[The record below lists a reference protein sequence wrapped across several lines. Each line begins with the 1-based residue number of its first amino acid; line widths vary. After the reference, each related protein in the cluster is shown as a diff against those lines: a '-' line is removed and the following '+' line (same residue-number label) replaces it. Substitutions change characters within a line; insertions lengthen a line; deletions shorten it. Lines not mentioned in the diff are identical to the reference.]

1 MLRRT
6 AIAAVCVT
14 WLGCDVYTPDLL
26 EPSDGAG
33 GSTPPS
39 STSAGG
45 AGGAPGGGM
54 GAGGMNEGAA
64 TSTTTTTSTMSTG
77 GMNEGGQGGDP
88 PIGGEGGT
96 GGSPPLGPPWINELH
111 YDNASADAGEGVE
124 IAGPAQDVA
133 GWTIVAYN
141 GNGGGISGSAST
153 VTITGSI
160 PNQMNGFGTRWFP
173 MPGLENGAPDGI
185 ALVDDAG
192 VVVQFLSY
200 EGSFAATAGP
210 ANGTTS
216 TNLPVDEEP
225 APAVGMSLQLTGT
238 GSSYADFTW
247 VENVAASPDQINAGQ
262 QFP

>member
-1 MLRRT
+1 MLRRA

-14 WLGCDVYTPDLL
+14 WLGCDVYTTDLL
-26 EPSDGAG
+26 EPAGAG
-33 GSTPPS
+33 GSSAPS
-39 STSAGG
+39 TSSAGG
-45 AGGAPGGGM
+45 AGGAPAGGM
-54 GAGGMNEGAA
+54 GAGGMGVGGA
-64 TSTTTTTSTMSTG
+64 TSTSTTTMSTG
-77 GMNEGGQGGDP
+77 GSNEGGQGGDP

-124 IAGPAQDVA
+124 IAGPAGQDLS
-133 GWTIVAYN
+133 GWSIVPYN
-141 GNGGGISGSAST
+141 GNGGGISGSAAT
-153 VTITGSI
+153 VNLTGTI
-160 PNQMNGFGTRWFP
+160 PNQLNGFGTRWFP
-173 MPGLENGAPDGI
+173 MTGLENGAPDGI

-210 ANGTTS
+210 ANGVTS

-225 APAVGMSLQLTGT
+225 APAVGLSLQLTGP

-247 VENVAASPDQINAGQ
+247 VEGVAASPDQVNAGQ
-262 QFP
+262 LFP